1 MKVTKLCLS
10 MLLAG
15 AACLSMSSAATL
27 PVEGSLQG
35 APTQVTES
43 MATFWEKF
51 KSAVIKRD
59 KETVA
64 SLSRFPVWRGEAWG
78 NINNRTQL
86 GRRFKELFFSE
97 TNAAE
102 CFPKAKLHVEKD
114 RPREF
119 VVTCPFATNDG
130 GGEVFVYTFT
140 RTRTG
145 WKFTS
150 FENINED

>member
-1 MKVTKLCLS
+1 

-15 AACLSMSSAATL
+15 AAWLSMSGVATL

-35 APTQVTES
+35 TPTQATES
-43 MATFWEKF
+43 MTNFWEKF
-51 KSAVIKRD
+51 KGAVIKRD
-59 KETVA
+59 TATVA
-64 SLSRFPVWRGEAWG
+64 SLSRFPVVRGVAWG
-78 NINNRTQL
+78 DIKNRAQL
-86 GRRFKELFFSE
+86 RRRFRELFFSE

-119 VVTCPFATNDG
+119 VVTCPFASNDG

-140 RTRTG
+140 RTRAG

-150 FENINED
+150 FENLNED